1 MKVIRTGLPHD
12 RDVGGGRLQYNLVD
26 HMPTFLKAT
35 GPKVNEPLIQVQVY
49 EYGLHSLRVTTIQYS
64 TNLRHTEAI
73 SRAHTC
79 HSIPP
84 QMQGTPCETQ
94 SHTALAENL
103 GFGKSEVR
111 SVPEIHIY
119 NTVLLGALLS
129 LSPGKSLLRD
139 PQYEFRVQWR
149 LEFPLKL
156 AVYARQGGNI
166 VKEPRMRGRTQ
177 LTYSRERV
185 WLHSRAY

>member
-35 GPKVNEPLIQVQVY
+35 GPQVNEPLIQVQVY

-84 QMQGTPCETQ
+84 QMQGTPCETH
-94 SHTALAENL
+94 SLILAENL
-103 GFGKSEVR
+103 GFGQSEVR

-119 NTVLLGALLS
+119 NTTLLEVPLGPS
-129 LSPGKSLLRD
+129 LGKYLLRHL
-139 PQYEFRVQWR
+139 QYEF
-149 LEFPLKL
+149 
-156 AVYARQGGNI
+156 
-166 VKEPRMRGRTQ
+166 
-177 LTYSRERV
+177 
-185 WLHSRAY
+185 